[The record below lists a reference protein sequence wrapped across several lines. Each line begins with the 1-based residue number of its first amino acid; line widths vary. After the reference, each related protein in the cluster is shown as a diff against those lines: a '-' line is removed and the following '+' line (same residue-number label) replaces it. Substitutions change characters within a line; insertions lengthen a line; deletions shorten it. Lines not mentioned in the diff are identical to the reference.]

1 MKKISVKTKGAA
13 LLAIGAIFF
22 GISIVGLNHGMNIA
36 KQAAG
41 AKQQAQRIKT
51 ANFGAIMMAN
61 KLEKK
66 LSGEPIVNALP
77 MSDAVPEAV
86 QSINRTAAA
95 YGVVIS
101 NIQVKSKK
109 VFGAQY
115 NTLGIPVASLGTN
128 TPMFQGVLHQAVM
141 IKGQW
146 KTLSGLT
153 NWLNAIETT
162 HAAISKITIKS
173 HTFTTNVE
181 IFGA

>member
-1 MKKISVKTKGAA
+1 MKKISVKTKGVA
-13 LLAIGAIFF
+13 LLAIGAILFSV
-22 GISIVGLNHGMNIA
+22 SIVGLNHGMKVS

-41 AKQQAQRIKT
+41 ARQQAQRIRV
-51 ANFGAIMMAN
+51 ANFRAIMMAD

-66 LSGEPIVNALP
+66 LKGQPIVDALP

-86 QSINRTAAA
+86 QSINRTASA

-101 NIQVKSKK
+101 NIQVQSNNA
-109 VFGAQY
+109 FGSQY

-128 TPMFQGVLHQAVM
+128 TPLFRGVLHQAVM

-153 NWLNAIETT
+153 NWLNAIEST
-162 HAAISKITIKS
+162 HAAISKITIKN
-173 HTFTTNVE
+173 HLVTADVE
-181 IFGA
+181 VFGA